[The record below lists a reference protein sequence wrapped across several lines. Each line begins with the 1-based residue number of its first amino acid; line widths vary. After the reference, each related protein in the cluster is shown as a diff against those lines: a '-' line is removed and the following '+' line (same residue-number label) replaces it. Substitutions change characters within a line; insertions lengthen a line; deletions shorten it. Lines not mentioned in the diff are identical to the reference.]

1 MMKYKIMHRDSVIAE
16 ANGFEVTE
24 ILNPA
29 LCPSCFYKGYSL
41 ERWLKSRQINL
52 HRVGERML
60 YKALYMKP
68 TSSIEDVIAISHS
81 VVLTDNWWIQ
91 SEFENLHYFDLRQ
104 YNKNIADI
112 ACTSNLDFSSLPYPI
127 KGYLEFGTTGC
138 FEKAWRLENGVWW
151 LHKKEDFMEVF
162 REFYAYCFLKALDF
176 PVAEYQILSRVSKC
190 TGEAILS
197 IRTRDF
203 TNHAEMDFEPFFNQF
218 GEEYNLSFILSKLTD
233 SLAES
238 YVMTLF
244 YDMLLFH
251 RKRDNADVGVLRNRR
266 TGEPVRLA
274 PSFDFNQALIGS
286 WLPEIATYMKE
297 TAQTLLNNE
306 KALEIMKRNAPNRTS
321 IAYAANYAEKCV
333 KQHMADAFNEMFF
346 PWVNNQVLQMAEFL
360 LSWLEKS

>member
-1 MMKYKIMHRDSVIAE
+1 M
-16 ANGFEVTE
+16 
-24 ILNPA
+24 
-29 LCPSCFYKGYSL
+29 
-41 ERWLKSRQINL
+41 
-52 HRVGERML
+52 
-60 YKALYMKP
+60 
-68 TSSIEDVIAISHS
+68 
-81 VVLTDNWWIQ
+81 
-91 SEFENLHYFDLRQ
+91 HYFDLRQ

-138 FEKAWRLENGVWW
+138 FEKAWSLENGVWW

-238 YVMTLF
+238 F
-244 YDMLLFH
+244 
-251 RKRDNADVGVLRNRR
+251 VGRILCDDFVL
-266 TGEPVRLA
+266 
-274 PSFDFNQALIGS
+274 
-286 WLPEIATYMKE
+286 
-297 TAQTLLNNE
+297 
-306 KALEIMKRNAPNRTS
+306 
-321 IAYAANYAEKCV
+321 
-333 KQHMADAFNEMFF
+333 
-346 PWVNNQVLQMAEFL
+346 
-360 LSWLEKS
+360 